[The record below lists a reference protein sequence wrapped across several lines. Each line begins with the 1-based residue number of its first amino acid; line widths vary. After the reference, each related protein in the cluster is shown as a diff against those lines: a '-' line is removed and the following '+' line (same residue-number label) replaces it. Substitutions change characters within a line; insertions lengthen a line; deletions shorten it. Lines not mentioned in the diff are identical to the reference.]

1 MLGRFVLTIK
11 AYSANLG
18 PGLIQ
23 TGSVLLHRDSMITG
37 PLLCLREIKSGAS
50 IVKKTIRI
58 IYLQRLIARI

>member
-1 MLGRFVLTIK
+1 
-11 AYSANLG
+11 YSANLG

-37 PLLCLREIKSGAS
+37 PLLCLREIKSGTS